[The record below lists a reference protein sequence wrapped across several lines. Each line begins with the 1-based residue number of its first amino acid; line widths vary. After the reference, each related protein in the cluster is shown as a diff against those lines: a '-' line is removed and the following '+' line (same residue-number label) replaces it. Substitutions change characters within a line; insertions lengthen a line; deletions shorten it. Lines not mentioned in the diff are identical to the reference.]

1 MLRGDSYWSG
11 ITSEVDMPPRAS
23 LVVVR
28 AAQGEWDLYVEFCP
42 ATDGPRLE
50 LPAPAVDILI

>member
-1 MLRGDSYWSG
+1 
-11 ITSEVDMPPRAS
+11 MPPRAS